1 MQTPT
6 SPTDPQLTL
15 SSTLG
20 GLTVA
25 LQVHLAPAAW
35 QPPSAARSADEAS
48 AVLAGVTSAL
58 AAEMPQALGQARK
71 QLQRSLE
78 VALVLQAQAQLATAL
93 GSHDGAVAADTPAP
107 ASTADGGGQTIA
119 FLSGDAQPLKL
130 ESGDRRFW
138 VEHPS
143 RSAVRAPSCA
153 DCKYKLVLK
162 NRPQFWFCNHPT
174 TPVDAVTGNP
184 NMVCE
189 SARGSAPHKLCG
201 VAGQLFEP
209 LHQAVG

>member
-6 SPTDPQLTL
+6 RQTPASQPDQGPTNTPFKFKLTQQLL
-15 SSTLG
+15 VS
-20 GLTVA
+20 V
-25 LQVHLAPAAW
+25 
-35 QPPSAARSADEAS
+35 SAEQGECIARSEHAAAEPQYLLRYRAADGRAVEAWWTE
-48 AVLAGVTSAL
+48 GAL
-58 AAEMPQALGQARK
+58 AA
-71 QLQRSLE
+71 
-78 VALVLQAQAQLATAL
+78 VAQV
-93 GSHDGAVAADTPAP
+93 
-107 ASTADGGGQTIA
+107 STADVGGQTIA

-130 ESGDRRFW
+130 EPGDRRFW

-143 RSAVRAPSCA
+143 RNAVRAPSCA

-174 TPVDAVTGNP
+174 TPVDAMTGEP

-201 VAGQLFEP
+201 VAGRLFDP
-209 LHQAVG
+209 LDKP